1 MNTIKKIQAAIK
13 KTGKEFIADN
23 RGEAAYAIFALVFVF
38 LIALLFI
45 EYNHGITIYN
55 NVQKE
60 MEQAVSAAVLLSID
74 DEYRKDQIL
83 YISDIEAAKATC
95 IECIKEDMGLDDLYR
110 KMGGSGKP
118 AYYLTDLV
126 IAVDETPP
134 YLVCLGNLHIPVMI
148 CPASI
153 DENAEYV
160 IPMRAAA
167 HAQSLLNSD
176 T

>member
-1 MNTIKKIQAAIK
+1 MQKLKKVQKDRSFKA
-13 KTGKEFIADN
+13 FLQDN
-23 RGEAAYAIFALVFVF
+23 EGGMQWLF
-38 LIALLFI
+38 IALLFLVI
-45 EYNHGITIYN
+45 IIFVFLEYNHGLTIYQ

-74 DEYRKDQIL
+74 DEYRKDRIL

-95 IECIKEDMGLDDLYR
+95 STCIKEDMGLDDLYR
-110 KMGGSGKP
+110 KMGSSGEP

-134 YLVCLGNLHIPVMI
+134 YLVCLANLHIPAML
-148 CPASI
+148 CPSMLS
-153 DENAEYV
+153 DDAEFV
-160 IPMRAAA
+160 LPLKAAA